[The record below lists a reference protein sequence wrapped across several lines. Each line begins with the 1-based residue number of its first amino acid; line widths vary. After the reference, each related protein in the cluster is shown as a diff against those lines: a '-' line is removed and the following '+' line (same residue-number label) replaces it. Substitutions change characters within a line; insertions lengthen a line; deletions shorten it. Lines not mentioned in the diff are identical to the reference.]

1 MVEGKFEPKENPK
14 EEETKKEYIFEE
26 KLIVLELIK
35 DASPAIREALRMQI
49 RMISRKL
56 TEPKLLVEDINQM
69 DVSKFYD
76 LQAKFSDKYNI
87 KSEWDFLGKK

>member
-1 MVEGKFEPKENPK
+1 MEN
-14 EEETKKEYIFEE
+14 TEYKFEE

-56 TEPKLLVEDINQM
+56 TEPKLSPEEINQL
-69 DVSKFYD
+69 DVSKFYE
-76 LQAKFSDKYNI
+76 LQARFSEKYNI

>member
-1 MVEGKFEPKENPK
+1 MEN
-14 EEETKKEYIFEE
+14 TEYKFEE
-26 KLIVLELIK
+26 KLIVSELIK

-49 RMISRKL
+49 RMIARKII
-56 TEPKLLVEDINQM
+56 EPKLTPEEINLM

-76 LQAKFSDKYNI
+76 LQAKFSDQYNI